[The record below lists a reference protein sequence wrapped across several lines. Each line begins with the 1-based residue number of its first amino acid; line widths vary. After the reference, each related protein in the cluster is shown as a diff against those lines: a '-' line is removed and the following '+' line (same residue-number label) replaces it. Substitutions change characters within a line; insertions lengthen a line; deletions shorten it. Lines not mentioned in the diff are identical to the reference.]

1 MAKYGGKLKE
11 LRVKSR
17 ELIPELLTTSSKGT
31 NQIFT
36 EIRKKV
42 PDLCDDKIICQC
54 GRKPKKTPEWQH
66 QIRWAIQDLKL
77 KKVIAR
83 DIENKVYKIN

>member
-1 MAKYGGKLKE
+1 MTKYGGKLKE
-11 LRVKSR
+11 LRTKSR
-17 ELIPELLTTSSKGT
+17 ELIPELLATSSKGT
-31 NQIFT
+31 NQIFS
-36 EIRKKV
+36 EIRKKA

-54 GRKPKKTPEWQH
+54 GRKLKKTPEWKH

-77 KKVIAR
+77 KKVITR

>member
-1 MAKYGGKLKE
+1 MTKYGAKLKK

-54 GRKPKKTPEWQH
+54 GRKPKKTPEWKH

-77 KKVIAR
+77 KKIITR